1 MLAALLV
8 GFVLSFLG
16 SIPIAGPIAVIIVS
30 KALDHRNRA
39 AFFISIGA
47 SVAEAIYAFLAF
59 WGFSAVLGKYPSLQ
73 PVSRLI
79 GCVILIA
86 LGVYLAVRKPKSKEA
101 AQAKDQ
107 SNAVGVRNVL
117 LGFTMTVVNPTLIVT
132 WTAAVGAA
140 HSTGLLRMHPSDAF
154 TFSLGVCAGIITW
167 FSLLLV
173 LLGRFKEKVGPDTLN
188 KVIRYIGIALIVV
201 GAAFAIRVLVTW
213 GT

>member
-30 KALDHRNRA
+30 KALEHRNRA

-47 SVAEAIYAFLAF
+47 SVAEAFYAFLAF

-73 PVSRLI
+73 PISRLI
-79 GCVILIA
+79 GCAILIA

-107 SNAVGVRNVL
+107 ANAVGVRNVL

-140 HSTGLLRMHPSDAF
+140 HSTGLLRMHQSDAF
-154 TFSLGVCAGIITW
+154 TFSLGVCAGIVTW

-173 LLGRFKEKVGPDTLN
+173 LLGRFKKKVGPDTLN
-188 KVIRYIGIALIVV
+188 KAIRYIGIALIVL
-201 GAAFAIRVLVTW
+201 GSAFAIRVLIKW
-213 GT
+213 GS